1 MKTGSVRG
9 QEEPVVEV
17 IRKDVGGPNYKQ
29 LKPEVKET
37 LDKIVYQLDLVR
49 GTIGLLEQRISQNEN
64 KLGGVM
70 DYIKKE
76 DLDYRPNVCKAAV
89 VFDEMDNQQA
99 DNVMPIHREHYELA
113 QSLHPKNTDRL
124 TELRA
129 RLVEQ

>member
-9 QEEPVVEV
+9 QQEPVVEV

-76 DLDYRPNVCKAAV
+76 DLDYVSYICTLN
-89 VFDEMDNQQA
+89 FN
-99 DNVMPIHREHYELA
+99 Y
-113 QSLHPKNTDRL
+113 
-124 TELRA
+124 
-129 RLVEQ
+129 